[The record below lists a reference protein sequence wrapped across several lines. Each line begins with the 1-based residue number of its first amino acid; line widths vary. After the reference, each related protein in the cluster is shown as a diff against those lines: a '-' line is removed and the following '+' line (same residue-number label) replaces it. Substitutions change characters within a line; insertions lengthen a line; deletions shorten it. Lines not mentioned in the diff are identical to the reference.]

1 MKLVPSYQLQ
11 VLQEEAFSEQMP
23 IISHKLLQCREEG
36 FFSGTDGKTLYYECY
51 QVEESRGAVVIVHG
65 LSEFTA
71 KYHEFAWYLLNQG
84 YDVFL
89 YDQRC
94 HGRSC
99 RLTEDEDT
107 IHVEE
112 FEDYRKDLELFI
124 QGIVRK
130 RTDKKLY
137 LYGHSMGGAVVLQYL
152 AEHPQVV
159 EKAILSAPM
168 IEPLTGK
175 TPVVVARVGLSLKA
189 LLGEG
194 KEKFMRTAAF
204 DPDYPFERSQ
214 DKSRAR
220 FGRNMDLRR
229 ENPCYRTTPLSVRW
243 VQQSLLLRAKLTKK
257 RFLEKLTTPIMM
269 LCAEKEAVVSTKAQK
284 EFAEKYQN
292 CQRIVLPNATH
303 SLLWG
308 TQPCLEELVQRVLDY
323 FR

>member
-11 VLQEEAFSEQMP
+11 VLQEEEFSVQMP
-23 IISHKLLQCREEG
+23 VIFRQLQQYREEG
-36 FFSGTDGKTLYYECY
+36 FFSGTDGKSLYYECF
-51 QVEESRGAVVIVHG
+51 QVEKSRGAVVIVHG

-71 KYHEFAWYLLNQG
+71 KYHEFVWYLLNQG

-99 RLTEDEDT
+99 RLTSEEDT
-107 IHVEE
+107 IHVDA
-112 FEDYRKDLELFI
+112 FEDYWKDLDLFI

-130 RTDKKLY
+130 RTDGKLY

-152 AEHPQVV
+152 AQRSQMI

-175 TPVVVARVGLSLKA
+175 TPVPVARVGITLKV

-194 KEKFMRTAAF
+194 KKKFMRTDAF

-220 FGRNMDLRR
+220 FERNMDLRR

-243 VQQSLLLRAKLTKK
+243 VQQSLLLRAT
-257 RFLEKLTTPIMM
+257 
-269 LCAEKEAVVSTKAQK
+269 VSSTS
-284 EFAEKYQN
+284 
-292 CQRIVLPNATH
+292 R
-303 SLLWG
+303 
-308 TQPCLEELVQRVLDY
+308 
-323 FR
+323 